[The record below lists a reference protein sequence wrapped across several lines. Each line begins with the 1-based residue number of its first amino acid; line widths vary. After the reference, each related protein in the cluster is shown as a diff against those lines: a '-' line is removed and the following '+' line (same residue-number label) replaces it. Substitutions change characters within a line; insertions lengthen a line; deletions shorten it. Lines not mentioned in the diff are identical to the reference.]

1 MSTAAAHKT
10 AIRRVALSRPVAL
23 ALDDG
28 LVSTDTTFFDY
39 GCGRGGD
46 LLRLHKLG
54 VSVAG
59 WDPAFFP
66 EEERTPADIVNLGYV
81 VNVIE
86 DPDERAVVLG
96 AAWELAR
103 KMLIVSARL
112 DWDSA
117 ALATGCQGDGVVT
130 SRQTFQ
136 KFYTQEELR
145 DWITSTLGCR
155 PVAAAPGVFY
165 VFRDAADEQTFAAAR
180 VTRRRGVPTV
190 QLGKEAF
197 ERYVDLLEPLMA
209 FVSERGRFPTDA
221 EIPDTQQIKGVF
233 GSIARAFVV
242 VRAATGSDHWEK
254 IRTERVED
262 TLVYLAQAAFGKR
275 PRFGHLPEPLRHDI
289 RAFFGTYKKACTRAD
304 RLLFSAGNQEA
315 IDRECATAPVGKLL
329 PDALYVHHTA
339 LEHLSP
345 LLRVFEECGRQLV
358 GAVEGVTL
366 IKFSRRKAQVSYLV
380 YEDFDRVPHPALQE
394 AIIADL
400 RRLAIHHRDYRT
412 SQNPP
417 ILHRK
422 ELFVADT
429 HPSRNKFS
437 RLTARETALGLLGGH
452 RPIGRKNDWLE
463 LLSAKGVAIRGHR
476 VVVESLCS

>member
-1 MSTAAAHKT
+1 MSTAGAHKT

-46 LLRLHKLG
+46 LLRLHNLG

-86 DPDERAVVLG
+86 DPAERAVVLG

-103 KMLIVSARL
+103 KMLIVAARL

-117 ALATGCQGDGVVT
+117 GLASGCQGDGVVT
-130 SRQTFQ
+130 GRQTFQ

-145 DWITSTLGCR
+145 DWIASILGRR

-165 VFRDAADEQTFAAAR
+165 VFRNAADEQTFAATR
-180 VTRRRGVPTV
+180 VARRRGVPTV

-197 ERYVDLLEPLMA
+197 ERHQELLQPLMA
-209 FVSERGRFPTDA
+209 FVSERGRFPANT
-221 EIPDTQQIKGVF
+221 ELPNVQRIKEVF
-233 GSIARAFVV
+233 GSIPRAFVV
-242 VRAATGSDHWEK
+242 VRAVTGSEQWEK
-254 IRTERVED
+254 IRRERHED
-262 TLVYLAQAAFGKR
+262 TLVYLAQAAFGTR
-275 PRFGHLPEPLRHDI
+275 PRFGQLPEPLRQDV
-289 RAFFGTYKKACTRAD
+289 RAFFGTYKKGCAQAD
-304 RLLFSAGNQEA
+304 RLLFSAGNQETVN
-315 IDRECATAPVGKLL
+315 RECANATVGKLL

-339 LEHLSP
+339 LDHLSP
-345 LLRVFEECGRQLV
+345 LLRVYEECGRQLV
-358 GAVEGVTL
+358 GTVEGVTL
-366 IKFSRRKAQVSYLV
+366 IKLARQKAQVSYLV

-394 AIIADL
+394 AFIANL
-400 RRLAIHHRDYRT
+400 RRLAIHHRDHRM
-412 SQNPP
+412 SPNPP

-429 HPSRNKFS
+429 YPV
-437 RLTARETALGLLGGH
+437 T
-452 RPIGRKNDWLE
+452 
-463 LLSAKGVAIRGHR
+463 IRGHS
-476 VVVESLCS
+476 VFGALNH